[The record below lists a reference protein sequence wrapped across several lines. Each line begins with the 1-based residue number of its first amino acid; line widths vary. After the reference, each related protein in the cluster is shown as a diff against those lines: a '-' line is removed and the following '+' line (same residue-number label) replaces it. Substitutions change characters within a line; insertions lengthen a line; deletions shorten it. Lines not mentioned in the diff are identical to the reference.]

1 VFCEFPDGSVGGFPS
16 WMVDSRRAVDFTR
29 GASMASASALAEL
42 WLLLQDL
49 HSAPDRATAALRE
62 VRSSEPN
69 SVE

>member
-1 VFCEFPDGSVGGFPS
+1 MFCEFPDGSIGGFPA
-16 WMVDSRRAVDFTR
+16 WMIDPQRAADFTR
-29 GASMASASALAEL
+29 GTCMASASALTEL

-49 HSAPDRATAALRE
+49 HSASDRATAALRE